1 MNAASPNSPTIAAWL
16 HAITFC
22 LARCRFSLIVLVV
35 GFVLLMTGQGL
46 DALTAYAE
54 DHMTVRL
61 AFAEAFWAFSIW
73 GWSRL
78 LLDVQY
84 DEQPK
89 CISCYNVCRKWM
101 PGILGAL
108 AFLVVAFSAFQ
119 IQDHVLMWWSL
130 VEFVVFL
137 VVVITIRPATNRLA
151 ASLNKS
157 THPSLRKV
165 ATSLRLPDADLNN
178 TPPYSNLWEM
188 LGIPSRNKLLS
199 GVDWAPRA
207 LLTLSM
213 FILFLIFAILGNFNP
228 ILLGKSG
235 ALIVLFAW
243 GATWLPIGSVM
254 SYIADKK
261 GIPLL
266 TLLAIISIAC
276 SFTNDNHKIRNI
288 SKDDEKWLDNRP
300 SITEALEAWGKANKH
315 EGGKPTPFV
324 IVSTAGGGIRAAY
337 WTATVLGDIQDN
349 ATNFSERTF
358 ALSGVS
364 GGSVGAT
371 IYRALL
377 TLPPDQL
384 KKSCPK
390 GMRDCAQRILGKNGS
405 VPENNI
411 NSLGSLTAALLYPD
425 LAQRFWPWPWF
436 PDRAAAL
443 EKSWEESF
451 KIVTGEDSLNSSLGS
466 LGDRAPSLFLNST
479 WVENG
484 RRIIAS
490 NLMFAKEAPN
500 GMKED
505 ETIAKE
511 AFKRANNELN
521 ILNYD
526 LRLST
531 AAHNSARFPFVSP
544 PGMWR
549 NENGDIAG
557 RLQDGGLFENYGAE
571 TAMEILKLACIKF
584 ACPDASDAR
593 KRSLKNI
600 VPVVILITSDPA
612 LPENL
617 ADSPK
622 ENKPVTF
629 GYELRTTFMTYESV
643 RSGRATEEA
652 SQLEDMAKIHKLQSG
667 NFFQFR
673 MCPTDTV
680 NGQPPLGWALSE
692 HAQKTIEGYL
702 PKLEDATCAGK
713 NAAHSQALIKLLG
726 DV

>member
-1 MNAASPNSPTIAAWL
+1 MNAAPPIPPPTLAAWL

-22 LARCRFSLIVLVV
+22 LARSRFSLIVLTI
-35 GFVLLMTGQGL
+35 GFVLLLTDQGH

-61 AFAEAFWAFSIW
+61 AFAVAFWAFSIW

-101 PGILGAL
+101 PGILGAI
-108 AFLVVAFSAFQ
+108 AFLVVAFSALQ

-130 VEFVVFL
+130 AEFVVF
-137 VVVITIRPATNRLA
+137 VIVVITIQPATNRLA

-157 THPSLRKV
+157 THASIRKM
-165 ATSLRLPDADLNN
+165 ATSLQLPDADLNN

-188 LGIPSRNKLLS
+188 LGIPNRNNLLS
-199 GVDWAPRA
+199 GKDWAPRA

-213 FILFLIFAILGNFNP
+213 FIAFLILAILGNFNP

-266 TLLAIISIAC
+266 TLLAIIAFAC
-276 SFTNDNHKIRNI
+276 GFTNDNHKIRNAH
-288 SKDDEKWLDNRP
+288 KDDERWEDKRP
-300 SITEALEAWGKANKH
+300 SITEALEAWGKANKN

-324 IVSTAGGGIRAAY
+324 IVATAGGGIRAAY
-337 WTATVLGDIQDN
+337 WTATVLGDMQDN
-349 ATNFSERTF
+349 AANFSERTF

-377 TLPPDQL
+377 TLSPGQF

-411 NSLGSLTAALLYPD
+411 NALGSLTAALLYPD
-425 LAQRFWPWPWF
+425 LAQRFWPWLWF

-443 EKSWEESF
+443 EQSWEESF
-451 KIVTGEDSLNSSLGS
+451 KIVTGDDRLNSSLGS
-466 LGDRAPSLFLNST
+466 LGKDAPSLFLNST

-490 NLMFAKEAPN
+490 NLRFAKEDA
-500 GMKED
+500 D
-505 ETIAKE
+505 EKD
-511 AFKRANNELN
+511 AFKRANDELN
-521 ILNYD
+521 TLNYD

-549 NENGDIAG
+549 NKNGDIAG

-571 TAMEILKLACIKF
+571 TAMEILNLACIKF

-593 KRSLKNI
+593 KSNLKNI

-622 ENKPVTF
+622 GNKPVTF

-643 RSGRATEEA
+643 RSGRATEAA
-652 SQLEDMAKIHKLQSG
+652 SQLEDMAKIHKLQSD

-673 MCPTDTV
+673 MCPTDSV

-702 PKLEDATCAGK
+702 PKLEDASCAGK
-713 NAAHSQALIKLLG
+713 NAAHSQALRKLLG